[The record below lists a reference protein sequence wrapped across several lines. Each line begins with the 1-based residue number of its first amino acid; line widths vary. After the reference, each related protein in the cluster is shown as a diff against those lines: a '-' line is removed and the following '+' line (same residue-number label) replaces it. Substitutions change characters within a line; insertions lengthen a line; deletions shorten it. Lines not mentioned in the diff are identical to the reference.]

1 MAYDRIECPKCEASF
16 GQEVKFISHLATV
29 HEIKDPELF
38 YIEIF
43 LSGKKKTCSCSS
55 GCEAVI
61 PWAGWKKGYT
71 SKYVRGHNARVDSV
85 YKNPERQ
92 AEFAKKRHEGH
103 SSGRYAIW
111 NKGLSKETDERVK
124 TQSARISSSLNAGYS
139 SGQIIDWRVGSEEKA
154 LNVAKKCSETK
165 LQMYAAGLLEPWNK
179 GKTKFDDPRVA
190 SMSFGIKENYA
201 ENPDASSKRLSAEE
215 LNERVNSSGKF
226 ILISDPATYRNKYQ
240 KLEVKCASCGA
251 LQRKNLMM
259 IKNSPVCFSCA
270 PRESVAQIEIYD
282 FVHSLSSDAVLSDRT
297 VITPKELD
305 VYVPSRNFAIEYN
318 GLYWHSIDVLKD
330 KNYHDNKHEL
340 CNAAGVKLLSIYED
354 EWRDK
359 RAIVEGMIRH
369 RLGYPSITWN
379 ARSLMIE
386 ELPVK
391 DARNFFNDNHLEGY
405 VSSVITFCLR
415 DKKSGIVLAAMTLRR
430 PFHKKYSEQF
440 EVGRCCVLSGH
451 NVRGWLGRLTK
462 TAITYSKTHQKKG
475 LMTYVDG
482 RVGLGSGYGSA
493 GWKLISATTATSG
506 RFWWT
511 DYKHRYNRFKYRADK
526 ARGLSQIE
534 IAAEAGVTMIWGCR
548 NYMYMIQF

>member
-1 MAYDRIECPKCEASF
+1 MPFERIYCPRCSENF
-16 GQEVKFISHLATV
+16 GQEIKFIGHLSVV
-29 HEIKDPELF
+29 HNISSPSTLFNEIYYEGRHP
-38 YIEIF
+38 
-43 LSGKKKTCSCSS
+43 TCSCSAECNS
-55 GCEAVI
+55 LLI
-61 PWAGWKKGYT
+61 WHGWKKGYT
-71 SKYVRGHNARVDSV
+71 SKFSRGHNVKLDSV
-85 YKNPERQ
+85 YKDPVRQ
-92 AEFAKKRHEGH
+92 KEFSKKRREGY
-103 SSGRYAIW
+103 SAGRYKVWNAGLTKESDSRIRQQSIKAASTILEGYASGRLQDW
-111 NKGLSKETDERVK
+111 
-124 TQSARISSSLNAGYS
+124 RISDPVHAAASA
-139 SGQIIDWRVGSEEKA
+139 EKISKT
-154 LNVAKKCSETK
+154 KKIK
-165 LQMYAAGLLEPWNK
+165 FAAGLLEPWNK

-201 ENPDASSKRLSAEE
+201 ENPDASSKRLSAEA

-240 KLEVKCASCGA
+240 KLEIKCVSCGA

-270 PRESVAQIEIYD
+270 PRESAAQIEIYE
-282 FVHSLSSDAVLSDRT
+282 FVHSLSSDAILSDRT

-305 VYVPSRNFAIEYN
+305 VYVPSRNFGIEYN

-330 KNYHDNKHEL
+330 KNYHDSKHEL

-359 RAIVEGMIRH
+359 RLIVEGMIRH
-369 RLGYPSITWN
+369 RLGHPSSTWN
-379 ARSLMIE
+379 ARSLIVE

-391 DARNFFNDNHLEGY
+391 DARNFFDNNHLEGY

-415 DKKSGIVLAAMTLRR
+415 DQKSGIVLAAMTLRR
-430 PFHKKYSEQF
+430 PFHKKYSDQF

-462 TAITYSKTHQKKG
+462 AAIDYSKAHQKKG

-493 GWKLISATTATSG
+493 GWKLISSTTSG

-511 DYKHRYNRFKYRADK
+511 DYKYRYNRFKYK
-526 ARGLSQIE
+526 ANKVRGLSQIE
-534 IAAEAGVTMIWGCR
+534 IAEEAGVAMIWGCR